1 VGKIHVYENNLSSKS
16 VSFGFR
22 KMSFIFLD
30 VTLQT
35 LQGYGTCFYTKNLFP
50 MKLCGSFFVCAMMC
64 RIQRQKLT
72 LKVKRNLVVIFHFLV
87 TTILQK
93 RFQLLNKNFSV
104 TANQVVFGSQ
114 ALFLKIVSRI
124 ERRFGIFPSWLLHLV
139 QQYNMLITII
149 HRKLLVRFPSWT
161 NFS

>member
-1 VGKIHVYENNLSSKS
+1 MACFGEHHFKIGHKNVEPWVGKIHVYENNLSSKS

-72 LKVKRNLVVIFHFLV
+72 LKVKRNLVVIFHFFSYDNSTKKV
-87 TTILQK
+87 SIIEQEFQCHCQSSSIWFSSTI
-93 RFQLLNKNFSV
+93 S
-104 TANQVVFGSQ
+104 
-114 ALFLKIVSRI
+114 
-124 ERRFGIFPSWLLHLV
+124 
-139 QQYNMLITII
+139 
-149 HRKLLVRFPSWT
+149 
-161 NFS
+161 